1 MRRFSMTLFKETL
14 GELDLIK
21 NIPFKSEKELQ
32 ILCEENLEEL
42 FNLKF
47 IATEFSVENFRIDTL
62 AFDEELKCFVIIEYK
77 NTRSFSVI
85 DQGYAYL
92 STMLNNKS
100 DFILKYIEKTNN
112 IALKD
117 KFDWSQSRVYF
128 VAPKFTDYQRESIN
142 FKDLPIYLYRLRKY
156 KGGLLDVESIKPKK
170 SSASINTILPSE
182 EQNKVKKEIRIYTE
196 EDHIKNVNDSI
207 LDLYNEL
214 KQAVLDIDDSVE
226 TRYTKVY
233 IAYDSNNKTF
243 CTMNLRNSRIK
254 IWLNLNIG
262 QLEDPKDMHRDV
274 SKIGHWGLGDYEFEI
289 KGKDELYYI
298 IDLIKQTY
306 EIVV

>member
-1 MRRFSMTLFKETL
+1 MTLYKEEEGSL
-14 GELDLIK
+14 NIVK
-21 NIPFKSEKELQ
+21 NIPFESEGELQ
-32 ILCEENLEEL
+32 KLCEENLEEL

-47 IATEFSVENFRIDTL
+47 IASEFSVENFRIDTL

-100 DFILKYIEKTNN
+100 DFILKFIEKTGN

-128 VAPKFTDYQRESIN
+128 VAPRFTDYQRESIN
-142 FKDLPIYLYRLRKY
+142 FKDLPIYLHRIRKY
-156 KGGLLDVESIKPKK
+156 AGGLIDVDSIKPKK

-182 EQNKVKKEIRIYTE
+182 EQNKVKREIRIYTE
-196 EDHIKNVNDSI
+196 EDHVKNVSDKI

-214 KQAVLDIDDSVE
+214 KQAILDIDDNIE
-226 TRYTKVY
+226 TRYTKIY
-233 IAYDSNNKTF
+233 IAFDSNNKTF
-243 CTMNLRNSRIK
+243 CTMNLRSSRLK
-254 IWLNLNIG
+254 MWLNLNIG

-289 KGKDELYYI
+289 KEKEELYYV

-306 EIVV
+306 RVIV